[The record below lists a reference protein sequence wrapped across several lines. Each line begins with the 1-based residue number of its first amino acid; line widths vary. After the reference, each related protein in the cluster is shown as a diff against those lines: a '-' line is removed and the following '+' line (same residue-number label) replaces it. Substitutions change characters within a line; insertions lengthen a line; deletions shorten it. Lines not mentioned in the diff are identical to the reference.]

1 MMNEGMRLTLS
12 KPIGK
17 GRGVR
22 IIFSMDSRTGL
33 DRRIE

>member
-1 MMNEGMRLTLS
+1 MMSEGMRLTLS

-17 GRGVR
+17 GRVVR
-22 IIFSMDSRTGL
+22 IILSMDSRTGF